1 MNIFALLKKAIHDF
15 KNPSDEK
22 LLRKVAEL
30 YREYASYHHLQH
42 TPRGFADAVA
52 RKESMLRTLKAI
64 QCMEPS
70 PERRQKLLDTIV
82 LFKKYNN
89 IGFR

>member
-1 MNIFALLKKAIHDF
+1 MNIIKRIQQAVHDY

-22 LLRKVAEL
+22 LLIKVAKL
-30 YREYASYHHLQH
+30 YSKYASYHHLQH

-52 RKESMLRTLKAI
+52 RKESMKRTFREI

-70 PERRQKLLDTIV
+70 PERRQKLLDTIK
-82 LFKKYNN
+82 LFKEYNN

>member
-22 LLRKVAEL
+22 LLIKVGKL
-30 YREYASYHHLQH
+30 YSKYASYHHLQH

-52 RKESMLRTLKAI
+52 RKESMKQTFKEI
-64 QCMEPS
+64 QCMKPS
-70 PERRQKLLDTIV
+70 PERRQKLLDTIE